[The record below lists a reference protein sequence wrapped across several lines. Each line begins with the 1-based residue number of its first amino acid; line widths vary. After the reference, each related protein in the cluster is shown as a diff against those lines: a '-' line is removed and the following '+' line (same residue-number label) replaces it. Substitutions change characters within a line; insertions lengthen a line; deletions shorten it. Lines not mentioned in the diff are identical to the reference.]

1 MFTLGVICSISY
13 VLYIAC
19 YAMHISMI
27 ALNFHN
33 DYEFYHIILFIIIGF
48 FFWIWGALSM
58 SIAPFLV
65 FGRNIIGTH
74 IKNI

>member
-33 DYEFYHIILFIIIGF
+33 DYEFYHIILFIIIG
-48 FFWIWGALSM
+48 
-58 SIAPFLV
+58 
-65 FGRNIIGTH
+65 
-74 IKNI
+74 